1 MVTLGAMSE
10 PTLHPAPPPAG
21 LATHGRGEYE
31 YRVLMIA
38 RDMSR
43 SQARRLLV
51 ELAEHE
57 HWEVALVRL
66 YAGGAR
72 RVWLRRRIIRVVRTA

>member
-21 LATHGRGEYE
+21 HPAQGRGEYE
-31 YRVLMIA
+31 YRVLMIS
-38 RDMSR
+38 RHTSR
-43 SQARRLLV
+43 SQARRVLA

-66 YAGGAR
+66 YTGGAR